1 MLNKINSGNLF
12 YMKRSIFYIS
22 DRTGITAEA
31 LGQALLT
38 QFDDIE
44 FKETTIPFIDT
55 EEKVIKAVAKINEAA
70 VNDGIRPIIFDT
82 IVKPELRKLLKKA
95 DGMTLDFFHT
105 FIGPLENELDVKSS
119 FTVGKV
125 HALQDVHAYDHRIDA
140 VNFSLNND
148 DGASTRNYKD
158 ADLII
163 VGVSRCG
170 KTPTSLY
177 LAMQFGLKVANYPFV
192 AEDMD
197 NLKLPRELAIHKQ
210 KLFGLTIFP
219 ERLHDIRTERRANST
234 YASQSQCSIEVR
246 TVEALYRRE
255 KIPFLNTTTRSI
267 EEISTKIIVKCK
279 LGRHANG

>member
-1 MLNKINSGNLF
+1 
-12 YMKRSIFYIS
+12 MKRTVFYIS

-38 QFDDIE
+38 QFDELE
-44 FKETTIPFIDT
+44 FEETTIPFIDT
-55 EEKVIKAVAKINEAA
+55 KEKVIKAVEQINAA
-70 VNDGIRPIIFDT
+70 SKRDGVRPIIFDT
-82 IVKPELRKLLKKA
+82 IVRPELRQLLKQA

-105 FIGPLENELDVKSS
+105 FIGPLEDELDTKSS
-119 FTVGKV
+119 FSVGKV

-148 DGASTRNYKD
+148 DGATTRNYKD

-163 VGVSRCG
+163 IGVSRCG

-197 NLKLPRELAIHKQ
+197 NLKLPHELAKHKG

-219 ERLHDIRTERRANST
+219 ERLHDIRTERRANSQ
-234 YASQSQCSIEVR
+234 YASLPQCKMEVR
-246 TVEALYRRE
+246 AVEALFRRE
-255 KIPFLNTTTRSI
+255 KIAFLNATTRSI
-267 EEISTKIIVKCK
+267 EEISTKILVKCN
-279 LGRHANG
+279 LGRHATGI